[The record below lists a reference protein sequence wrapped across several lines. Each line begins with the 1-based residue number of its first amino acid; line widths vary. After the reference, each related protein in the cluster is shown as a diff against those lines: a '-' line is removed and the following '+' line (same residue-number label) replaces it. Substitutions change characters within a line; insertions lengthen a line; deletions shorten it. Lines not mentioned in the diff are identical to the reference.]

1 MKCCICGDYV
11 IGMSHNAEPLGTGRC
26 CDACNTLVIQKRLI
40 DMQIAIA
47 EERTNG

>member
-47 EERTNG
+47 GETN